1 MEIPKLPQN
10 KLESPEYMERFVNTY
25 SEALE
30 EMVTAPEAPFDA
42 DELKQVE
49 EFKGEGKK
57 LRKTNKWFYDKFVR
71 VAQDFRFSPDEID
84 ALSERYFE

>member
-10 KLESPEYMERFVNTY
+10 KLESPEYIERFLGAY

-30 EMVTAPEAPFDA
+30 EMVTEPRAPFDA
-42 DELKQVE
+42 DELRQVS
-49 EFKGEGKK
+49 EFKESGKK
-57 LRKTNKWFYDKFVR
+57 LHKTNRWFYDKFVR

-84 ALSERYFE
+84 ILSERYFE

>member
-10 KLESPEYMERFVNTY
+10 KLENPEYIERFLGAY

-30 EMVTAPEAPFDA
+30 EMVTAPGAPFNA
-42 DELKQVE
+42 DELKQVL

-57 LRKTNKWFYDKFVR
+57 LHKTNKWFYDKFVR

-84 ALSERYFE
+84 VLSERYFE